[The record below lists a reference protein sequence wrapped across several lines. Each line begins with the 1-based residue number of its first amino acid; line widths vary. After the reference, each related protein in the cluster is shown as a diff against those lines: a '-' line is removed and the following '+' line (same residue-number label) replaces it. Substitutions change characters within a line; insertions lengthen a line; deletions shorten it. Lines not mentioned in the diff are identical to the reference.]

1 MDPLCGSPLWIPFVD
16 SLCGLPPPP
25 PRRGRYLL
33 IPPPHDISIPVGGAS
48 NGTPTVHF
56 SIRITKS
63 YVSNRSSR
71 DPGPPRYYFG
81 AENLHQDCILGN
93 SHFRNSLG
101 IEFPLG
107 ETAIP
112 ATSEFQLFLELRFLV
127 TFSQSERLF
136 RGDQNPDLGVA
147 RIDVLQLENFNPGH
161 FRGSRLV
168 HFANSLNFGIR
179 NVPGLTF
186 SNRKTSIP
194 GHFGFRNLK
203 CSQNGPAATP
213 ESGPD

>member
-1 MDPLCGSPLWIPFVD
+1 MTRP
-16 SLCGLPPPP
+16 
-25 PRRGRYLL
+25 
-33 IPPPHDISIPVGGAS
+33 DIS
-48 NGTPTVHF
+48 
-56 SIRITKS
+56 R
-63 YVSNRSSR
+63 
-71 DPGPPRYYFG
+71 G
-81 AENLHQDCILGN
+81 AENVHQDCILGN

-161 FRGSRLV
+161 FGGSRLV
-168 HFANSLNFGIR
+168 HFVNSLNFGIR
-179 NVPGLTF
+179 NLLGLTF
-186 SNRKTSIP
+186 SSWKTSIP
-194 GHFGFRNLK
+194 GV
-203 CSQNGPAATP
+203 
-213 ESGPD
+213 